1 MENLAAQSLH
11 WKEEIA
17 LMFHYIGIV
26 TFFLKNYCYITSLV
40 AQTFS

>member
-26 TFFLKNYCYITSLV
+26 TFFFEKLLLHY
-40 AQTFS
+40 